1 MRLAIVVLLAAL
13 VGSASHRPA
22 RAEPEPGAAPPA
34 AASPPSP
41 QAAPQTPPPA
51 PQAAQPAPP
60 VLPLMRVVPTGEARS
75 IGFFAALFP
84 DCSSQ
89 GPIVVR
95 VLAPPKHGKV
105 SFAQTDSFPRYAA
118 GSPLAA
124 CNAKRVPGLKM
135 VYEAEEGF
143 EGLDTYRIFLIN
155 PDGTGFESEV
165 RVSVR

>member
-1 MRLAIVVLLAAL
+1 MNETSMRLASLALLAAL
-13 VGSASHRPA
+13 LGAASARSA
-22 RAEPEPGAAPPA
+22 RAEPDPA
-34 AASPPSP
+34 GP
-41 QAAPQTPPPA
+41 QAPAGAPASQ
-51 PQAAQPAPP
+51 APP
-60 VLPLMRVVPTGEARS
+60 VLPLMRVVPKGEARS

-84 DCSSQ
+84 DCSTQ

-95 VLAPPKHGKV
+95 LLAPPKHGKV
-105 SFAQTDSFPRYAA
+105 SFSEVESFPRYAA

-135 VYEAEEGF
+135 VYESEEGF

-165 RVSVR
+165 KVSVR

>member
-1 MRLAIVVLLAAL
+1 MRLATRILLAAL
-13 VGSASHRPA
+13 LGTVAGRPA
-22 RAEPEPGAAPPA
+22 WAEPAPAP
-34 AASPPSP
+34 
-41 QAAPQTPPPA
+41 AAPQPPA
-51 PQAAQPAPP
+51 GPQATAPQAPP
-60 VLPLMRVVPTGEARS
+60 VLPLMRVVPKGEARS

-95 VLAPPKHGKV
+95 LLAQPKHGTV
-105 SFAQTDSFPRYAA
+105 SFSEADSFPRYAA

-135 VYEAEEGF
+135 VYESEEGF

-165 RVSVR
+165 KVSVR